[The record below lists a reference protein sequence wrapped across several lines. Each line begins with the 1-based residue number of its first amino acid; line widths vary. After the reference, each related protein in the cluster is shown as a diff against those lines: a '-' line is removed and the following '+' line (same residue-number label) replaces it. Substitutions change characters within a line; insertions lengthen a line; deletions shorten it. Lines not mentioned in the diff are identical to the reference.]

1 MFLITVHNIRNECLQ
16 RRVQSMARRKK
27 AGAGGGIGAVFV
39 GLLVLLAVIPRE
51 VWIGIGVLAAVGVG
65 IYLYLKSKDNAQ
77 AAPQEPARPAPA
89 VPRPE
94 SRAPVVPS
102 PPVSSRVAS
111 RLSDEQQPVP
121 VTASPAPAAP
131 SFRIPAAPKR
141 FGPGAWI
148 PAGET
153 VEVSGVSISGGLVY
167 VGTSLPTPTG
177 GNDPCLIDP
186 SKSVASYGDYTER
199 QMGYWPSYSEISPS
213 ARRAYLNWLAGGR
226 QDPEADVGYVFIFFY
241 GLERRAILDASKDD
255 AAKGDWPMIAA
266 ELRRLLDIYGAKSG
280 SFQSYAGSLLDW
292 VSLAEH
298 PEKAYLKPI
307 PSFPKTYELPLYI
320 RVALGQAAVDGVPVP
335 AQLAL
340 AWAKLDPTSY
350 LRTPATR
357 CAEEFEKLFV
367 SKYHETFGE
376 GLVLPRNKTKIKLV
390 HRPASA
396 GFRGYTDL
404 SLSFGNT
411 PDVTVLTGPINKLR
425 QVVEAATKEL
435 EPFSRYV
442 GRNPDSRHAL
452 EGLLQLPATLWP
464 EGAQKALHALK
475 ARMGEGMIALSFQE
489 LLGSL
494 DAKTTLTRDRTL
506 ALARALESLNIGIEP
521 DVLGGA
527 KLPKADEKVVLFSVP
542 PGEVTSRSTPDYQA
556 AALTLDLASAVAA
569 ADGEFSVEEMGY
581 LRAQVQ
587 SWTHLTP
594 NHVRRLLAHLRLL
607 MTTPASLITLRRKL
621 EPLDAGAKETIATF
635 MATVAQSDGNVS
647 PTEVK
652 MLEKVYKALGV
663 EPKKVF
669 SDVHA
674 VAAGAKPTA
683 AAAAKVEETGFKL
696 DPARIAALQKDTE
709 AVSALL
715 SGIFKEESPPEP
727 VFAEPEPEGDVEPT
741 LPGLLGLDEAHSAL
755 ARLLLSRPEWTKDEL
770 GDAAA
775 DLDLMLDGAI
785 ETLNEAAFDLHD
797 IPFTEGEDVVT
808 VNPELL
814 EKLEA

>member
-1 MFLITVHNIRNECLQ
+1 
-16 RRVQSMARRKK
+16 MARRKK
-27 AGAGGGIGAVFV
+27 SGAGGGIGAVVV
-39 GLLVLLAVIPRE
+39 GLLVLLVAIPRE
-51 VWIGIGVLAAVGVG
+51 VWIGVGVLAAVGVG
-65 IYLYLKSKDNAQ
+65 IYLYLKSKGSAQ
-77 AAPQEPARPAPA
+77 AAPQEAARPAPA
-89 VPRPE
+89 VTRLE

-102 PPVSSRVAS
+102 PAVNSRLAS

-121 VTASPAPAAP
+121 VTASPVPAAP

-153 VEVSGVSISGGLVY
+153 VEVGGVSISGGLVY

-177 GNDPCLIDP
+177 GNDPCLVDP
-186 SKSVASYGDYTER
+186 SKSVASHGDYTER
-199 QMGYWPSYSEISPS
+199 QMDYWPSYSEISPS

-241 GLERRAILDASKDD
+241 GLERRAILDASKDE
-255 AAKGDWPMIAA
+255 AAKGDWSMIAA

-357 CAEEFEKLFV
+357 CAEEFDKLFV

-475 ARMGEGMIALSFQE
+475 ARMGEGMIAMSFHE
-489 LLGSL
+489 LLSSL

-542 PGEVTSRSTPDYQA
+542 PGEVTSRSTPAYQA
-556 AALTLDLASAVAA
+556 AVLTLDLASAVAA
-569 ADGEFSVEEMGY
+569 ADGEFSVQEMGH

-587 SWTHLTP
+587 SWAHLTP

-607 MTTPASLITLRRKL
+607 MTTPASLTTLRKKL
-621 EPLDAGAKETIATF
+621 EPLDAGAKETIAAF
-635 MATVAQSDGNVS
+635 MATVAQSDGDVS

-683 AAAAKVEETGFKL
+683 AATAKVEETGFKL

-727 VFAEPEPEGDVEPT
+727 VFAEAEPEGDVEPT
-741 LPGLLGLDEAHSAL
+741 PSGLLGLDEAHSAL

-797 IPFTEGEDVVT
+797 VPFTEGEDVVT

>member
-1 MFLITVHNIRNECLQ
+1 
-16 RRVQSMARRKK
+16 MARRKK
-27 AGAGGGIGAVFV
+27 SGAGGGIGAVVV
-39 GLLVLLAVIPRE
+39 GLLVLLVAIPRE
-51 VWIGIGVLAAVGVG
+51 VWIGVGVLTAIGVG
-65 IYLYLKSKDNAQ
+65 IYLYLKSKGSAQ
-77 AAPQEPARPAPA
+77 VAPQETARPAPA
-89 VPRPE
+89 VSRSE
-94 SRAPVVPS
+94 SRAPIAPS
-102 PPVSSRVAS
+102 PAVSSTAAS
-111 RLSDEQQPVP
+111 RFHDEEQPVP
-121 VTASPAPAAP
+121 VAASPVPVEA
-131 SFRIPAAPKR
+131 SFRIPAAPTN

-148 PAGET
+148 PAGEV
-153 VEVSGVSISGGLVY
+153 VELGGVSIPGGLIY
-167 VGTSLPTPTG
+167 VGTSLPTPMG

-186 SKSVASYGDYTER
+186 SKSVASHGDYTER
-199 QMGYWPSYSEISPS
+199 QMGYWPSYSDISPS

-226 QDPEADVGYVFIFFY
+226 QDPEADLGYVFIFFY
-241 GLERRAILDASKDD
+241 GLERRAILDASKEDE
-255 AAKGDWPMIAA
+255 AKDDWPVIAV
-266 ELRRLLDIYGAKSG
+266 ELRRLLDIYGEKSG
-280 SFQSYAGSLLDW
+280 SFRSYAGTLLDW
-292 VSLAEH
+292 VSLAAH

-307 PSFPKTYELPLYI
+307 PRFPKTYELPLYI

-340 AWAKLDPTSY
+340 AWAKLDPTNY

-357 CAEEFEKLFV
+357 CADEFDKLFV
-367 SKYHETFGE
+367 SKYHEAFGP

-404 SLSFGNT
+404 SLSFGST
-411 PDVTVLTGPINKLR
+411 PDVTVLTAPIKKLR
-425 QVVEAATKEL
+425 QVVESTTKEL

-442 GRNPDSRHAL
+442 GRNPDARHAL

-464 EGAQKALHALK
+464 EGAQKALHDLK
-475 ARMGEGMIALSFQE
+475 ARMGEGMIAISFQE

-494 DAKTTLTRDRTL
+494 DAKTALTRDRTL

-527 KLPKADEKVVLFSVP
+527 KLPKPDEKVVLFAVP
-542 PGEVTSRSTPDYQA
+542 PGEAASRSTPPYQA
-556 AALTLDLASAVAA
+556 AVLTLDLASAVAA
-569 ADGEFSVEEMGY
+569 ADGEFSVQEMGH

-587 SWTHLTP
+587 SWAHLTP

-607 MTTPASLITLRRKL
+607 MTSPASLTALRKKL

-635 MATVAQSDGNVS
+635 MATVAQSDGDVS

-652 MLEKVYKALGV
+652 MLERVYKALGV

-674 VAAGAKPTA
+674 VAAGSTPTA
-683 AAAAKVEETGFKL
+683 AVAAKVEETGFKL

-715 SGIFKEESPPEP
+715 SGIFKEENQPEP
-727 VFAEPEPEGDVEPT
+727 VLVETEPEGDAEA
-741 LPGLLGLDEAHSAL
+741 LSPGLLGLDEAHSAL
-755 ARLLLSRPEWTKDEL
+755 ARLLLSRPAWTKDEL

-785 ETLNEAAFDLHD
+785 EALNEAAFDLHD

>member
-1 MFLITVHNIRNECLQ
+1 
-16 RRVQSMARRKK
+16 MARRKK
-27 AGAGGGIGAVFV
+27 SGAGGGIGAVVVGLLV
-39 GLLVLLAVIPRE
+39 GLLVLLAAIPRE
-51 VWIGIGVLAAVGVG
+51 IWIGVGVLAAIGVG
-65 IYLYLKSKDNAQ
+65 IYLYLKSKGGAKEV
-77 AAPQEPARPAPA
+77 PQEVARPARA
-89 VPRPE
+89 VVRPE
-94 SRAPVVPS
+94 RRAPVAPS
-102 PPVSSRVAS
+102 PAVSSRAAS
-111 RLSDEQQPVP
+111 RLHEDEQPVS
-121 VTASPAPAAP
+121 VVASPAPATP

-148 PAGET
+148 SAGEA
-153 VEVSGVSISGGLVY
+153 VEVGGVSIPGGLIY
-167 VGTSLPTPTG
+167 VGTSLPTPSG

-186 SKSVASYGDYTER
+186 SKSVASNGDYTER
-199 QMGYWPSYSEISPS
+199 RMGYWPSYSEISSS

-255 AAKGDWPMIAA
+255 AAKADWPVIAA
-266 ELRRLLDIYGAKSG
+266 ELRRLLDIYGDKSG
-280 SFQSYAGSLLDW
+280 SFRSYAGSLLDW

-340 AWAKLDPTSY
+340 AWAKLDPTNY

-357 CAEEFEKLFV
+357 CPEEFDKLFV
-367 SKYHETFGE
+367 SKYHEIFE
-376 GLVLPRNKTKIKLV
+376 QGLALPRNKTKIKLV

-404 SLSFGNT
+404 TLSFGNT
-411 PDVTVLTGPINKLR
+411 PDVTVLTAPINKLR

-442 GRNPDSRHAL
+442 GRNPDGRHAL

-464 EGAQKALHALK
+464 EGAQKALHDLK
-475 ARMGEGMIALSFQE
+475 ARMGEGMIAMSFQE

-527 KLPKADEKVVLFSVP
+527 KLPKPDEKVVLFAVP
-542 PGEVTSRSTPDYQA
+542 PGEAASRSTPSYQA
-556 AALTLDLASAVAA
+556 AVLTLDLASAVAA
-569 ADGEFSVEEMGY
+569 ADGEFSVQEMAH

-587 SWTHLTP
+587 SWAHLTP

-607 MTTPASLITLRRKL
+607 MTTPVSLTALRKKL
-621 EPLDAGAKETIATF
+621 EPLDAASKETIAAF
-635 MATVAQSDGNVS
+635 MATVAQSDGDVS

-674 VAAGAKPTA
+674 VAAGAKSTA
-683 AAAAKVEETGFKL
+683 TTVAKVEETGFKL

-715 SGIFKEESPPEP
+715 SGIFKEENSPEP
-727 VFAEPEPEGDVEPT
+727 VLVEPEPEGDTEAT
-741 LPGLLGLDEAHSAL
+741 SPGLLGLDEAHSAL

-775 DLDLMLDGAI
+775 DLDLMVDGAI
-785 ETLNEAAFDLHD
+785 EALNEAAFDLHD

>member
-1 MFLITVHNIRNECLQ
+1 
-16 RRVQSMARRKK
+16 MARRRKS
-27 AGAGGGIGAVFV
+27 GGGGGIVAVIV
-39 GLLVLLAVIPRE
+39 GLLALLAAIPRE
-51 VWIGIGVLAAVGVG
+51 IWIGVGVLAAIGVG
-65 IYLYLKSKDNAQ
+65 IYLYLKSQGGAQ
-77 AAPQEPARPAPA
+77 EAARPARAVPCPERGAPVAPSPA
-89 VPRPE
+89 VSAR
-94 SRAPVVPS
+94 
-102 PPVSSRVAS
+102 VSSR
-111 RLSDEQQPVP
+111 LSADEQPVA
-121 VTASPAPAAP
+121 VAASPASATP

-141 FGPGAWI
+141 FGPGAWV
-148 PAGET
+148 PAGEA
-153 VEVSGVSISGGLVY
+153 VELGGVSIPGGLIY
-167 VGTSLPTPTG
+167 VGTSLPASTG

-186 SKSVASYGDYTER
+186 SKSVASNGDYTER

-255 AAKGDWPMIAA
+255 AAKADWPVIAA
-266 ELRRLLDIYGAKSG
+266 ELRRLLDIYGDKSG
-280 SFQSYAGSLLDW
+280 SFRSYAGSLLDW

-320 RVALGQAAVDGVPVP
+320 RVALGQAAVDGVPVS

-340 AWAKLDPTSY
+340 AWAKLDPTNY

-357 CAEEFEKLFV
+357 CPEEFDKLFV
-367 SKYHETFGE
+367 SKYHEMFGQ
-376 GLVLPRNKTKIKLV
+376 GLALPRNKTKIKLV

-404 SLSFGNT
+404 TLSFGNT

-442 GRNPDSRHAL
+442 GRNPDGRHAL

-464 EGAQKALHALK
+464 ESAQKALHDLK
-475 ARMGEGMIALSFQE
+475 ARMGEEGMIAMSFQE

-494 DAKTTLTRDRTL
+494 EAKTTLTRDRTL

-527 KLPKADEKVVLFSVP
+527 KLPKPDEKVVLFAVP
-542 PGEVTSRSTPDYQA
+542 PREAASHSTPVYQVA
-556 AALTLDLASAVAA
+556 VLTLDLASAVAA
-569 ADGEFSVEEMGY
+569 ADGEFSVQEMGH

-587 SWTHLTP
+587 SWAHLTP

-607 MTTPASLITLRRKL
+607 MTTPASLTTLRKKL
-621 EPLDAGAKETIATF
+621 EPLDAAAKETIAAF
-635 MATVAQSDGNVS
+635 MATVAQSDGDVS

-652 MLEKVYKALGV
+652 MLEKVYKVLGV

-674 VAAGAKPTA
+674 VAVGAKPTA
-683 AAAAKVEETGFKL
+683 TTVAKAEETGFKL

-715 SGIFKEESPPEP
+715 SGIFKEENPPGP
-727 VFAEPEPEGDVEPT
+727 VLVEPEPEGNTEAAS
-741 LPGLLGLDEAHSAL
+741 PGLLGLDEAHSAL

-775 DLDLMLDGAI
+775 DLDLMVDGAI
-785 ETLNEAAFDLHD
+785 EALNEAAFDLHD

>member
-1 MFLITVHNIRNECLQ
+1 
-16 RRVQSMARRKK
+16 MARRKK
-27 AGAGGGIGAVFV
+27 SGAGGGIGAVVV
-39 GLLVLLAVIPRE
+39 GLLVLLVAIPRE
-51 VWIGIGVLAAVGVG
+51 VWIGVGVLAAVGVG
-65 IYLYLKSKDNAQ
+65 IYLYLKSKGSAQ
-77 AAPQEPARPAPA
+77 AAPQEAARPAPA
-89 VPRPE
+89 VTRLE

-102 PPVSSRVAS
+102 PAVNSRLAS

-121 VTASPAPAAP
+121 VTASPVPAAP

-153 VEVSGVSISGGLVY
+153 VEVGGVSISGGLVY

-177 GNDPCLIDP
+177 GNDPCLVDP
-186 SKSVASYGDYTER
+186 SKSVASHGDYTER
-199 QMGYWPSYSEISPS
+199 QMDYWPSYSEISPS

-241 GLERRAILDASKDD
+241 GLERRAILDASKDE
-255 AAKGDWPMIAA
+255 AAKGDWSMIAA

-357 CAEEFEKLFV
+357 CAEEFDKLFV

-475 ARMGEGMIALSFQE
+475 ARMGEGMIAMSFHE
-489 LLGSL
+489 LLSSL

-542 PGEVTSRSTPDYQA
+542 PGEVTSRSTPAYQA
-556 AALTLDLASAVAA
+556 AVLTLDLASAVAA
-569 ADGEFSVEEMGY
+569 ADGEFSVQEMGH

-587 SWTHLTP
+587 SWAHLTP

-607 MTTPASLITLRRKL
+607 MTTPASLTTLRKRL

-683 AAAAKVEETGFKL
+683 AATAKVEETGFKL

-727 VFAEPEPEGDVEPT
+727 VFAEAEPEGDVEPT
-741 LPGLLGLDEAHSAL
+741 PSGLLGLDEAHSAL

-770 GDAAA
+770 SDAAA
-775 DLDLMLDGAI
+775 DLDLMIDGAI
-785 ETLNEAAFDLHD
+785 ETLNDAAFDLHD
-797 IPFTEGEDVVT
+797 VPFTEGEDVVT

>member
-1 MFLITVHNIRNECLQ
+1 
-16 RRVQSMARRKK
+16 MARRKK
-27 AGAGGGIGAVFV
+27 SGAGGGIGAVVV
-39 GLLVLLAVIPRE
+39 GLLVVLAAIPRE
-51 VWIGIGVLAAVGVG
+51 VWIGVGVFAAIGVG
-65 IYLYLKSKDNAQ
+65 IYLYLKSKGGAHEV
-77 AAPQEPARPAPA
+77 PQEAARPARTDPLPERR
-89 VPRPE
+89 VPV
-94 SRAPVVPS
+94 APS
-102 PPVSSRVAS
+102 PAVSSRAAS
-111 RLSDEQQPVP
+111 RPLEDEQPVP
-121 VTASPAPAAP
+121 VAVSPVPATPSFRLPAAP
-131 SFRIPAAPKR
+131 NR

-148 PAGET
+148 PAGEA
-153 VEVSGVSISGGLVY
+153 VEVGGVSITGGLVY
-167 VGTSLPTPTG
+167 IGTSLPIPTG
-177 GNDPCLIDP
+177 GNDPSLIDP
-186 SKSVASYGDYTER
+186 SKSVASKGDYTER

-241 GLERRAILDASKDD
+241 GLERRAILDASKDEG
-255 AAKGDWPMIAA
+255 AKADWPVIAS
-266 ELRRLLDIYGAKSG
+266 ELRRLLDIYGDKSG
-280 SFQSYAGSLLDW
+280 SFRSYAGSLLDW

-320 RVALGQAAVDGVPVP
+320 RVALGQAAVDGMPVP

-340 AWAKLDPTSY
+340 AWAKLDPTNH

-357 CAEEFEKLFV
+357 CVEEFDKLFV
-367 SKYHETFGE
+367 SRYRETFGE

-396 GFRGYTDL
+396 GFRGYKDL
-404 SLSFGNT
+404 SLSFGDT
-411 PDVTVLTGPINKLR
+411 PDVTVLTAPINKLR
-425 QVVEAATKEL
+425 QVVEEATKEL

-442 GRNPDSRHAL
+442 GRNPDGRHAL

-464 EGAQKALHALK
+464 ESAQKALHGLK
-475 ARMGEGMIALSFQE
+475 ARMGEGMIAMSFQE

-521 DVLGGA
+521 DVLAGA
-527 KLPKADEKVVLFSVP
+527 KLPKPHEKVVLFSVP
-542 PGEVTSRSTPDYQA
+542 PGEVASRSTPAYQA
-556 AALTLDLASAVAA
+556 AILTLDLASAVAA
-569 ADGEFSVEEMGY
+569 ADGEFSAQEMGH

-587 SWTHLTP
+587 SWAHLTP
-594 NHVRRLLAHLRLL
+594 NHIRRLLAHLRLL
-607 MTTPASLITLRRKL
+607 MATPASLTALRKKL
-621 EPLDAGAKETIATF
+621 EPLDIGAKETIAAF
-635 MATVAQSDGNVS
+635 MATVAQSDGEVS

-663 EPKKVF
+663 ESKKVF

-674 VAAGAKPTA
+674 AAAGAKPTA
-683 AAAAKVEETGFKL
+683 TVAVESEEAGFKL

-715 SGIFKEESPPEP
+715 SGIFKEENPPET
-727 VFAEPEPEGDVEPT
+727 VFVEPEPEGDAGAT
-741 LPGLLGLDEAHSAL
+741 SPGLLGLDEAHSAL
-755 ARLLLSRPEWTKDEL
+755 ARLLLSRPVWTKDEL
-770 GDAAA
+770 DDAAA

-785 ETLNEAAFDLHD
+785 EALNEAAFDLHD
-797 IPFTEGEDVVT
+797 IPFTEGEEVVT

>member
-1 MFLITVHNIRNECLQ
+1 
-16 RRVQSMARRKK
+16 MARRKK
-27 AGAGGGIGAVFV
+27 SGAGGGIGAVVV
-39 GLLVLLAVIPRE
+39 GLLVLLVAIPRE
-51 VWIGIGVLAAVGVG
+51 VWIGVGVLAAVGVG
-65 IYLYLKSKDNAQ
+65 IYLYLKSKGSAQ
-77 AAPQEPARPAPA
+77 AAPQEAARPAPA
-89 VPRPE
+89 VTRLE

-102 PPVSSRVAS
+102 PAVNSRLAS

-121 VTASPAPAAP
+121 VTASPVPAAP

-153 VEVSGVSISGGLVY
+153 VEVGGVSISGGLVY

-177 GNDPCLIDP
+177 GNDPCLVDP
-186 SKSVASYGDYTER
+186 SKSVASHGDYTER
-199 QMGYWPSYSEISPS
+199 QMDYWPSYSEISPS
-213 ARRAYLNWLAGGR
+213 AQRAYLNWLAGGR

-241 GLERRAILDASKDD
+241 GLERRAILDASKDE
-255 AAKGDWPMIAA
+255 AAKGDWSMIAA

-357 CAEEFEKLFV
+357 CAEEFDKLFV

-475 ARMGEGMIALSFQE
+475 ARMGEGMIAMSFHE
-489 LLGSL
+489 LLSSL

-542 PGEVTSRSTPDYQA
+542 PGEVTSRSTPAYQA
-556 AALTLDLASAVAA
+556 AVLTLDLASAVAA
-569 ADGEFSVEEMGY
+569 ADGEFSVQEMGH

-587 SWTHLTP
+587 SWAHLTP

-607 MTTPASLITLRRKL
+607 MTTPASLTTLRKKL

-683 AAAAKVEETGFKL
+683 AATAKVEETGFKL

-727 VFAEPEPEGDVEPT
+727 VFAEAEPEGDVEPT
-741 LPGLLGLDEAHSAL
+741 PSGLLGLDEAHSAL

-770 GDAAA
+770 SDAAA
-775 DLDLMLDGAI
+775 DLDLMIDGAI
-785 ETLNEAAFDLHD
+785 ETLNDAAFDLHD
-797 IPFTEGEDVVT
+797 VPFTEGEDVVT

>member
-1 MFLITVHNIRNECLQ
+1 
-16 RRVQSMARRKK
+16 MARRKK
-27 AGAGGGIGAVFV
+27 SGAGGGIGAVVV
-39 GLLVLLAVIPRE
+39 GLLVLLVAIPRE
-51 VWIGIGVLAAVGVG
+51 VWIGVGVLAAVGVG
-65 IYLYLKSKDNAQ
+65 IYLYLKSKGSAQ
-77 AAPQEPARPAPA
+77 AAPQEAARPAPA
-89 VPRPE
+89 VTRLE

-102 PPVSSRVAS
+102 PAVNSRLAS

-121 VTASPAPAAP
+121 VTASPVPAAP

-153 VEVSGVSISGGLVY
+153 VEVGGVSISGGLVY

-177 GNDPCLIDP
+177 GNDPCLVDP
-186 SKSVASYGDYTER
+186 SKSVASHGDYTER
-199 QMGYWPSYSEISPS
+199 QMDYWPSYSEISPS

-241 GLERRAILDASKDD
+241 GLERRAILDASKDE
-255 AAKGDWPMIAA
+255 AAKGDWSMIAA

-357 CAEEFEKLFV
+357 CAEEFDKLFV

-475 ARMGEGMIALSFQE
+475 ARMGEGMIAMSFQE
-489 LLGSL
+489 LLASL

-542 PGEVTSRSTPDYQA
+542 PGEVTSRSTPAYQA
-556 AALTLDLASAVAA
+556 AVLTLDLASAVAA
-569 ADGEFSVEEMGY
+569 ADGEFSVQEMGH

-587 SWTHLTP
+587 SWAHLTP

-607 MTTPASLITLRRKL
+607 MTTPASLTTLRKKL
-621 EPLDAGAKETIATF
+621 EPLDAGAKETIAAF
-635 MATVAQSDGNVS
+635 MATVAQSDGDVS

-683 AAAAKVEETGFKL
+683 AATAKVEETGFKL

-727 VFAEPEPEGDVEPT
+727 VFAEAEPEGDVEPT
-741 LPGLLGLDEAHSAL
+741 PSGLLGLDEAHSAL

-770 GDAAA
+770 SDAAA
-775 DLDLMLDGAI
+775 DLDLMIDGAI
-785 ETLNEAAFDLHD
+785 ETLNDAAFDLHD
-797 IPFTEGEDVVT
+797 VPFTEGEDVVT

>member
-1 MFLITVHNIRNECLQ
+1 
-16 RRVQSMARRKK
+16 MARRKK
-27 AGAGGGIGAVFV
+27 SGAGGGIGAVVV
-39 GLLVLLAVIPRE
+39 GLLVLLVAIPRE
-51 VWIGIGVLAAVGVG
+51 VWIGVGVLAAVGVG
-65 IYLYLKSKDNAQ
+65 IYLYLKSKGSAQ
-77 AAPQEPARPAPA
+77 AAPQEAARPAPA
-89 VPRPE
+89 VTRLE

-102 PPVSSRVAS
+102 PAVNSRLAS

-121 VTASPAPAAP
+121 VTASPVPAAP

-153 VEVSGVSISGGLVY
+153 VEVGGVSISGGLVY

-186 SKSVASYGDYTER
+186 SKSVASHGDYTER
-199 QMGYWPSYSEISPS
+199 QMDYWPSYSEISPS

-241 GLERRAILDASKDD
+241 GLERRAILDASKDE
-255 AAKGDWPMIAA
+255 AAKGDWSMIAA

-357 CAEEFEKLFV
+357 CAEEFDKLFV

-475 ARMGEGMIALSFQE
+475 ARMGEGMIAMSFHE
-489 LLGSL
+489 LLSSL

-542 PGEVTSRSTPDYQA
+542 PGEVTSRSTPAYQA
-556 AALTLDLASAVAA
+556 AVLTLDLASAVAA
-569 ADGEFSVEEMGY
+569 ADGEFSVQEMGH

-587 SWTHLTP
+587 SWAHLTP

-607 MTTPASLITLRRKL
+607 MTTPASLTTLRKKL
-621 EPLDAGAKETIATF
+621 EPLDAGAKETIAAF
-635 MATVAQSDGNVS
+635 MATVAQSDGDVS

-683 AAAAKVEETGFKL
+683 AATAKVEETGFKL

-727 VFAEPEPEGDVEPT
+727 VFAEAEPEGDVEPT
-741 LPGLLGLDEAHSAL
+741 PSGLLGLDEAHSAL

-770 GDAAA
+770 SDAAA

-797 IPFTEGEDVVT
+797 VPFTEGEDVVT
-808 VNPELL
+808 VHPELL
-814 EKLEA
+814 EKLAA

>member
-1 MFLITVHNIRNECLQ
+1 
-16 RRVQSMARRKK
+16 MARRKK
-27 AGAGGGIGAVFV
+27 AGAGGGIGAVVV
-39 GLLVLLAVIPRE
+39 GLLVLLAAIPRE
-51 VWIGIGVLAAVGVG
+51 VWIGVGVLAAVGVG
-65 IYLYLKSKDNAQ
+65 IYLYLKSKGSAQ
-77 AAPQEPARPAPA
+77 AAPQEAAPPAPA

-94 SRAPVVPS
+94 SRAPVVSS
-102 PPVSSRVAS
+102 PVVNSRVAS

-121 VTASPAPAAP
+121 VAASPAPAAP

-153 VEVSGVSISGGLVY
+153 IEVGGILISGGLVY
-167 VGTSLPTPTG
+167 VGTSLPTPMG

-186 SKSVASYGDYTER
+186 SKSVASHGDYTER

-241 GLERRAILDASKDD
+241 GLERRAILDASKDE

-266 ELRRLLDIYGAKSG
+266 ELRRLLDNYGAKSG

-357 CAEEFEKLFV
+357 CAEEFDKLFV

-452 EGLLQLPATLWP
+452 EGLLQLPAALWP

-475 ARMGEGMIALSFQE
+475 ARMGEGMIAMSFQE

-587 SWTHLTP
+587 SWAHLTP

-607 MTTPASLITLRRKL
+607 MTTPASLTTLRKKL

-683 AAAAKVEETGFKL
+683 AATAKVEETGFKL

-741 LPGLLGLDEAHSAL
+741 PPGLLGLDEAHSAL

-797 IPFTEGEDVVT
+797 VPFTEGEDVVT

>member
-1 MFLITVHNIRNECLQ
+1 
-16 RRVQSMARRKK
+16 
-27 AGAGGGIGAVFV
+27 
-39 GLLVLLAVIPRE
+39 
-51 VWIGIGVLAAVGVG
+51 
-65 IYLYLKSKDNAQ
+65 
-77 AAPQEPARPAPA
+77 
-89 VPRPE
+89 
-94 SRAPVVPS
+94 
-102 PPVSSRVAS
+102 
-111 RLSDEQQPVP
+111 
-121 VTASPAPAAP
+121 
-131 SFRIPAAPKR
+131 
-141 FGPGAWI
+141 
-148 PAGET
+148 
-153 VEVSGVSISGGLVY
+153 
-167 VGTSLPTPTG
+167 
-177 GNDPCLIDP
+177 
-186 SKSVASYGDYTER
+186 
-199 QMGYWPSYSEISPS
+199 
-213 ARRAYLNWLAGGR
+213 
-226 QDPEADVGYVFIFFY
+226 
-241 GLERRAILDASKDD
+241 
-255 AAKGDWPMIAA
+255 
-266 ELRRLLDIYGAKSG
+266 
-280 SFQSYAGSLLDW
+280 
-292 VSLAEH
+292 
-298 PEKAYLKPI
+298 
-307 PSFPKTYELPLYI
+307 
-320 RVALGQAAVDGVPVP
+320 
-335 AQLAL
+335 
-340 AWAKLDPTSY
+340 
-350 LRTPATR
+350 
-357 CAEEFEKLFV
+357 
-367 SKYHETFGE
+367 
-376 GLVLPRNKTKIKLV
+376 
-390 HRPASA
+390 
-396 GFRGYTDL
+396 
-404 SLSFGNT
+404 
-411 PDVTVLTGPINKLR
+411 
-425 QVVEAATKEL
+425 
-435 EPFSRYV
+435 
-442 GRNPDSRHAL
+442 
-452 EGLLQLPATLWP
+452 
-464 EGAQKALHALK
+464 
-475 ARMGEGMIALSFQE
+475 MGEGMIAMSFQE

-542 PGEVTSRSTPDYQA
+542 PGEVTSRSTPEYQA

-587 SWTHLTP
+587 SWAHLTP
-594 NHVRRLLAHLRLL
+594 NHIRRLLAHLRLL
-607 MTTPASLITLRRKL
+607 MTTPASLTTLRKKL

-709 AVSALL
+709 AVSVLL

-727 VFAEPEPEGDVEPT
+727 VFAEPEPEDDVEPT
-741 LPGLLGLDEAHSAL
+741 PPGLLGLDEAHSAL

-797 IPFTEGEDVVT
+797 VPFTEGEDVVT

>member
-1 MFLITVHNIRNECLQ
+1 
-16 RRVQSMARRKK
+16 MARRKK
-27 AGAGGGIGAVFV
+27 SGAGGGVGAVVV
-39 GLLVLLAVIPRE
+39 GLLVLLAAIPRE
-51 VWIGIGVLAAVGVG
+51 AWIGMGVLVAVGVG
-65 IYLYLKSKDNAQ
+65 IYLYLQFKGSAQ
-77 AAPQEPARPAPA
+77 AAPQEAVRPAPA

-94 SRAPVVPS
+94 SRAPVMPS
-102 PPVSSRVAS
+102 AAVNSRVAS

-121 VTASPAPAAP
+121 VTVSPALAAP
-131 SFRIPAAPKR
+131 SFRIPAAPKL
-141 FGPGAWI
+141 FGSGAWI
-148 PAGET
+148 PAGEA
-153 VEVSGVSISGGLVY
+153 VEVGGVSISGGLVY
-167 VGTSLPTPTG
+167 VGTSLLTPAG

-186 SKSVASYGDYTER
+186 SKSVASHGDYTER

-213 ARRAYLNWLAGGR
+213 ARRAYLNWLADGR
-226 QDPEADVGYVFIFFY
+226 QDPEADIGYVFIFFY

-255 AAKGDWPMIAA
+255 AAKGDWPIIAA
-266 ELRRLLDIYGAKSG
+266 ELHRLLDIYGDKSG
-280 SFQSYAGSLLDW
+280 SFRSYASSLLDW

-298 PEKAYLKPI
+298 PEKTYLTPI
-307 PSFPKTYELPLYI
+307 PNFPKTYELPLYI

-340 AWAKLDPTSY
+340 AWAKRDPTNY

-357 CAEEFEKLFV
+357 CAEEFDKLFI
-367 SKYHETFGE
+367 SKYHEMFGE
-376 GLVLPRNKTKIKLV
+376 GLILPRNKTKIKLV

-404 SLSFGNT
+404 SLSFGST

-464 EGAQKALHALK
+464 EGTQKTLHALK
-475 ARMGEGMIALSFQE
+475 ARMSEEMITMSFQE
-489 LLGSL
+489 LLSSL

-527 KLPKADEKVVLFSVP
+527 KLSKADEMVVLFSVP
-542 PGEVTSRSTPDYQA
+542 PGGVTSRATPDYQA
-556 AALTLDLASAVAA
+556 AVLTLDLASAVAA
-569 ADGEFSVEEMGY
+569 VDGEFSVEEMGH

-587 SWTHLTP
+587 SWAHLTP
-594 NHVRRLLAHLRLL
+594 NGVRRLLAHLRLL
-607 MTTPASLITLRRKL
+607 MTTPASLATLRKRL
-621 EPLDAGAKETIATF
+621 EPLDADAKETIATF
-635 MATVAQSDGNVS
+635 MATVAQSDGYVS

-674 VAAGAKPTA
+674 VAAGAKSM
-683 AAAAKVEETGFKL
+683 AAAAKVEEIGFKL
-696 DPARIAALQKDTE
+696 DPTRIAALQKDTE

-715 SGIFKEESPPEP
+715 SGIFKEENSPEP
-727 VFAEPEPEGDVEPT
+727 VFVEPESEGGAETTP
-741 LPGLLGLDEAHSAL
+741 PRLLGLDEAHGAF

-797 IPFTEGEDVVT
+797 VPFTEGEDVVT

-814 EKLEA
+814 EKLET

>member
-1 MFLITVHNIRNECLQ
+1 
-16 RRVQSMARRKK
+16 MARRKK
-27 AGAGGGIGAVFV
+27 SGAGGGIGAVVV
-39 GLLVLLAVIPRE
+39 GLLVLLVAIPRE
-51 VWIGIGVLAAVGVG
+51 VWIGVGVLAAVGVG
-65 IYLYLKSKDNAQ
+65 IYLYLKSKGSAQ
-77 AAPQEPARPAPA
+77 AAPQEAARPAPA
-89 VPRPE
+89 VTRLE

-102 PPVSSRVAS
+102 PAVNSRLAS

-121 VTASPAPAAP
+121 VTASPVPAAP

-153 VEVSGVSISGGLVY
+153 VEVGGVSISGGLVY

-177 GNDPCLIDP
+177 GNDPCLVDP
-186 SKSVASYGDYTER
+186 SKSVASHGDYTER
-199 QMGYWPSYSEISPS
+199 QMDYWPSYSEISPS

-241 GLERRAILDASKDD
+241 GLERRAILDASKDE
-255 AAKGDWPMIAA
+255 AAKGDWSMIAA

-357 CAEEFEKLFV
+357 CAEEFDKLFV

-475 ARMGEGMIALSFQE
+475 ARMGEGMIAMSFQE

-542 PGEVTSRSTPDYQA
+542 PGEVTSRSTPAYQA
-556 AALTLDLASAVAA
+556 AVLTLDLASAVAA
-569 ADGEFSVEEMGY
+569 ADGEFSVQEMGH

-587 SWTHLTP
+587 SWAHLTP

-607 MTTPASLITLRRKL
+607 MTTPASLTTLRKKL

-683 AAAAKVEETGFKL
+683 AATAKVEETGFKL

-727 VFAEPEPEGDVEPT
+727 VFAEAEPEGDVEPT
-741 LPGLLGLDEAHSAL
+741 PSGLLGLDEAHSAL

-770 GDAAA
+770 SDAAA
-775 DLDLMLDGAI
+775 DLDLMIDGAI
-785 ETLNEAAFDLHD
+785 ETLNDAAFDLHD
-797 IPFTEGEDVVT
+797 VPFTEGEDVVT

>member
-1 MFLITVHNIRNECLQ
+1 
-16 RRVQSMARRKK
+16 MARRKK
-27 AGAGGGIGAVFV
+27 SGAGGGIGAVVV
-39 GLLVLLAVIPRE
+39 GLLVLLVAIPRE
-51 VWIGIGVLAAVGVG
+51 VWIGIGVLAAIGVG

-77 AAPQEPARPAPA
+77 SPPQEPARPAPA

-121 VTASPAPAAP
+121 VTASPVPAAP

-153 VEVSGVSISGGLVY
+153 VEVGGVSISGGLVY
-167 VGTSLPTPTG
+167 VGTSLPTPMG

-186 SKSVASYGDYTER
+186 SKSVASHGDYTER

-255 AAKGDWPMIAA
+255 AAKGDWPMIAV

-357 CAEEFEKLFV
+357 CAEEFDKLFV

-452 EGLLQLPATLWP
+452 EGLLQLPAALWP

-475 ARMGEGMIALSFQE
+475 ARMGEGMIAMSFQE
-489 LLGSL
+489 LLSSL

-587 SWTHLTP
+587 SWAHLTP

-607 MTTPASLITLRRKL
+607 MTTPASLTTLRKKL

-683 AAAAKVEETGFKL
+683 ATAAKVEETGFKL

-727 VFAEPEPEGDVEPT
+727 VFAEPEPEGDGEPT
-741 LPGLLGLDEAHSAL
+741 PPGLLGLDEAHSAL

-770 GDAAA
+770 GDVAA

-797 IPFTEGEDVVT
+797 VPFTEGEDVVT

>member
-1 MFLITVHNIRNECLQ
+1 
-16 RRVQSMARRKK
+16 MARRKK
-27 AGAGGGIGAVFV
+27 SGAGGGIGAVFL
-39 GLLVLLAVIPRE
+39 GLLVVLAAVLRE
-51 VWIGIGVLAAVGVG
+51 VWIGIAVLAAVGV
-65 IYLYLKSKDNAQ
+65 YLYLKPKDNAQ
-77 AAPQEPARPAPA
+77 AAPQEPVRPAS
-89 VPRPE
+89 VIPRPE
-94 SRAPVVPS
+94 SRVPVVPS
-102 PPVSSRVAS
+102 SPVSSRVAS

-121 VTASPAPAAP
+121 VAASPASTTP
-131 SFRIPAAPKR
+131 SFRIPDAPKR

-153 VEVSGVSISGGLVY
+153 VEVGGVSISGGLVY
-167 VGTSLPTPTG
+167 VGTSLPTPMG

-186 SKSVASYGDYTER
+186 SKSVASHGDYTER

-241 GLERRAILDASKDD
+241 GLERRAILDVSKDEV
-255 AAKGDWPMIAA
+255 AKGDWPMIAA

-280 SFQSYAGSLLDW
+280 SFQRYASSLLNW
-292 VSLAEH
+292 VSLAEY
-298 PEKAYLKPI
+298 PEKGYLKPI

-357 CAEEFEKLFV
+357 CAEEFDKLFV
-367 SKYHETFGE
+367 SKYHETFGD
-376 GLVLPRNKTKIKLV
+376 GLVLPRNKTKIRLV
-390 HRPASA
+390 YRPASA

-435 EPFSRYV
+435 GPFSRYV

-464 EGAQKALHALK
+464 EDAQKVLHALK
-475 ARMGEGMIALSFQE
+475 ARMGEGMIAMSFQE
-489 LLGSL
+489 LLSSL

-527 KLPKADEKVVLFSVP
+527 KLPKADENVVLFSVP
-542 PGEVTSRSTPDYQA
+542 PGEVVSRSTPAYQA
-556 AALTLDLASAVAA
+556 AVLTLDLASAVAA
-569 ADGEFSVEEMGY
+569 ADGEFSVEEMGH

-587 SWTHLTP
+587 SWAHLTP

-607 MTTPASLITLRRKL
+607 MTTSVSLTTLRKKL
-621 EPLDAGAKETIATF
+621 EPLDARAKETIAAF

-674 VAAGAKPTA
+674 VAAGVKPTA
-683 AAAAKVEETGFKL
+683 ATAKVEETGFKL
-696 DPARIAALQKDTE
+696 DPARIAALQNDTE
-709 AVSALL
+709 AVSVLL

-727 VFAEPEPEGDVEPT
+727 VCAEPEPEGDAESTP
-741 LPGLLGLDEAHSAL
+741 PGLLGLDEAHSAL

-770 GDAAA
+770 GDAVA
-775 DLDLMLDGAI
+775 DLDLMLDGAL

-797 IPFTEGEDVVT
+797 VPFTEGEDVVT
-808 VNPELL
+808 VNPDLL
-814 EKLEA
+814 EKLET

>member
-1 MFLITVHNIRNECLQ
+1 
-16 RRVQSMARRKK
+16 MARRKK
-27 AGAGGGIGAVFV
+27 SGAGGGIGAVVV
-39 GLLVLLAVIPRE
+39 GLLVLLVAIPRE
-51 VWIGIGVLAAVGVG
+51 VWIGVGVLAAIGVG
-65 IYLYLKSKDNAQ
+65 IYLYLKSKGSAQ
-77 AAPQEPARPAPA
+77 AAPQEAARPAPA
-89 VPRPE
+89 VTRLE

-102 PPVSSRVAS
+102 PAVNSRLAS

-121 VTASPAPAAP
+121 VTASPVPAAP

-153 VEVSGVSISGGLVY
+153 VEVGGVSISGGLVY
-167 VGTSLPTPTG
+167 VGTSLPTPMG

-186 SKSVASYGDYTER
+186 SKSVASHGDYTER
-199 QMGYWPSYSEISPS
+199 QMDYWPSYSEISPS

-241 GLERRAILDASKDD
+241 GLERRAILDASKDE
-255 AAKGDWPMIAA
+255 AAKGDWSMIAA

-357 CAEEFEKLFV
+357 CAEEFDKLFV

-475 ARMGEGMIALSFQE
+475 ARMGEGMIAMSFHE
-489 LLGSL
+489 LLSSL

-542 PGEVTSRSTPDYQA
+542 PGEVTSRSTPAYQA
-556 AALTLDLASAVAA
+556 AVLTLDLASAVAA
-569 ADGEFSVEEMGY
+569 ADGEFSVQEMGH

-587 SWTHLTP
+587 SWAHLTP

-607 MTTPASLITLRRKL
+607 MTTPASLTTLRKKL
-621 EPLDAGAKETIATF
+621 EPLDAGAKETIAAF
-635 MATVAQSDGNVS
+635 MATVAQSDGDVS

-683 AAAAKVEETGFKL
+683 AATATVEETGFKL

-727 VFAEPEPEGDVEPT
+727 VFAEAEPEGDVEPT
-741 LPGLLGLDEAHSAL
+741 PSGLLGLDEAHSAL

-770 GDAAA
+770 SDAAA
-775 DLDLMLDGAI
+775 DLDLMIDGAI
-785 ETLNEAAFDLHD
+785 ETLNDAAFDLHD
-797 IPFTEGEDVVT
+797 VPFTEGEDVVT

>member
-1 MFLITVHNIRNECLQ
+1 
-16 RRVQSMARRKK
+16 MARRKK
-27 AGAGGGIGAVFV
+27 AGAGGGIGAVVV
-39 GLLVLLAVIPRE
+39 GLLVLLAAIPRE
-51 VWIGIGVLAAVGVG
+51 VWIGVGVLAAVGVG
-65 IYLYLKSKDNAQ
+65 IYLYLKSKGSAQ
-77 AAPQEPARPAPA
+77 AAPQEAAPPAPA

-94 SRAPVVPS
+94 SRAPVVSS
-102 PPVSSRVAS
+102 PVVNSRVAS

-121 VTASPAPAAP
+121 VAASPAPAAP

-153 VEVSGVSISGGLVY
+153 IEVGGILISGGLVY
-167 VGTSLPTPTG
+167 VGTSLPTPMG

-186 SKSVASYGDYTER
+186 SKSVASHGDYTER

-241 GLERRAILDASKDD
+241 GLERRAILDASKDE

-266 ELRRLLDIYGAKSG
+266 ELRRLLDIYGVKSG

-357 CAEEFEKLFV
+357 CAEEFDKLFV

-452 EGLLQLPATLWP
+452 EGLLQLPAALWP

-475 ARMGEGMIALSFQE
+475 ARMGEGMIAMSFQE

-587 SWTHLTP
+587 SWAHLTP

-607 MTTPASLITLRRKL
+607 MTTPASLTTLRKKL

-683 AAAAKVEETGFKL
+683 AATAKVEETGFKL

-741 LPGLLGLDEAHSAL
+741 PPGLLGLDEAHSAL

-797 IPFTEGEDVVT
+797 VPFTEGEDVVT

>member
-1 MFLITVHNIRNECLQ
+1 
-16 RRVQSMARRKK
+16 MARRKK
-27 AGAGGGIGAVFV
+27 SGVGGGIGVVVV
-39 GLLVLLAVIPRE
+39 GLLLVLLAAIPRE
-51 VWIGIGVLAAVGVG
+51 VWIGGGVLVAIGIG
-65 IYLYLKSKDNAQ
+65 IYLYLKSKSSMQ
-77 AAPQEPARPAPA
+77 AAPREAACPMPA
-89 VPRPE
+89 VSPPE
-94 SRAPVVPS
+94 SRAPVVS
-102 PPVSSRVAS
+102 HREVDSRVAS
-111 RLSDEQQPVP
+111 RISDEPQPVP
-121 VTASPAPAAP
+121 ITKGQRSAVPA
-131 SFRIPAAPKR
+131 FRIPAAPKR
-141 FGPGAWI
+141 YGPGVWI

-153 VEVSGVSISGGLVY
+153 VEVGGVLVPGGLVY
-167 VGTSLPTPTG
+167 VGTSLLTPMG
-177 GNDPCLIDP
+177 GNDPSLLDP
-186 SKSVASYGDYTER
+186 SKSVASHGDYTER

-266 ELRRLLDIYGAKSG
+266 ELRRLLDIYGDKSG
-280 SFQSYAGSLLDW
+280 SFRNYASSLLDW
-292 VSLAEH
+292 TSLAEY

-307 PSFPKTYELPLYI
+307 PSFPKTYELPLYM

-340 AWAKLDPTSY
+340 AWVKLDPTSY

-357 CAEEFEKLFV
+357 CAEEFDKLFV
-367 SKYHETFGE
+367 SKYQKTFGD

-396 GFRGYTDL
+396 GFRGYTNL
-404 SLSFGNT
+404 SLSFGDT
-411 PDVTVLTGPINKLR
+411 PDVTVLTGPIKKLR

-435 EPFSRYV
+435 DSFSRYV
-442 GRNPDSRHAL
+442 GRNPDSRYAL
-452 EGLLQLPATLWP
+452 EGLLQLPASLWP
-464 EGAQKALHALK
+464 EGAQQALHALK
-475 ARMGEGMIALSFQE
+475 SRMGEGMVTMTLQE

-494 DAKTTLTRDRTL
+494 DAKTTLTRDRAL
-506 ALARALESLNIGIEP
+506 ALARILESLNIGIEP

-527 KLPKADEKVVLFSVP
+527 RLPKVDENIVLFPISP
-542 PGEVTSRSTPDYQA
+542 EEVTSRSTPDYQA

-569 ADGEFSVEEMGY
+569 ADGEFSVEEMEY
-581 LRAQVQ
+581 LQAQVQ

-594 NHVRRLLAHLRLL
+594 NHVHRLLAHLRLR
-607 MTTPASLITLRRKL
+607 MTTPASLTTLRKKL
-621 EPLDAGAKETIATF
+621 EPLDAGAKETIAAF

-683 AAAAKVEETGFKL
+683 VAAAKVEETGFKL

-727 VFAEPEPEGDVEPT
+727 VFAEAEPEGDVEPT
-741 LPGLLGLDEAHSAL
+741 PPGLLGLDEAHSAL

-797 IPFTEGEDVVT
+797 VPFTEGEDVVT

>member
-1 MFLITVHNIRNECLQ
+1 
-16 RRVQSMARRKK
+16 MARRKK

-340 AWAKLDPTSY
+340 AWAKLDPTNY